1 MAWREVWQR
10 TLGLFRGRRRE
21 DELADEIEQHLAQL
35 AAEHERR
42 GLSPHAARL
51 AARREFGGVAQ
62 TREAFRDQRHWPSI
76 EALLQDVRFAT
87 RALIKDRGTTL
98 AAIALLT
105 IGVGTTVVM
114 ADVLD
119 RVLLRPPEHVDRPDL
134 ARRIYS
140 QSGAWDP
147 GRFVSN
153 YVTMDLLVA
162 GLSREVEVWGAFQN
176 ERIGLGRGASAMRLD
191 TIACTLKLPK
201 DLG

>member
-35 AAEHERR
+35 AEEHERR
-42 GLSPHAARL
+42 GLSPREARL
-51 AARREFGGVAQ
+51 AAQREFGGVAQ
-62 TREAFRDQRHWPSI
+62 TREAFRDQRRWPSI
-76 EALLQDVRFAT
+76 DTLLQDVRFAT

-119 RVLLRPPEHVDRPDL
+119 RLLLRAPEHIDRPDL
-134 ARRIYS
+134 ARRIYDGS
-140 QSGAWDP
+140 DADEP
-147 GRFVSN
+147 RRMYSN
-153 YVTMDLLVA
+153 YITLQHMMD
-162 GLSREVEVWGAFQN
+162 GLSRDVEVWGAFEN
-176 ERIGLGRGASAMRLD
+176 
-191 TIACTLKLPK
+191 
-201 DLG
+201 